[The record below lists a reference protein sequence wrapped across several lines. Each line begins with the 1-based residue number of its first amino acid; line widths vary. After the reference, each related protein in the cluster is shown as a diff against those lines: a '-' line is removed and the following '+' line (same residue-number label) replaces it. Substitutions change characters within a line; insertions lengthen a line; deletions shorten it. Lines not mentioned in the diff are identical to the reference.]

1 MSGCRLTVVERSG
14 SRVVLLNE
22 WAIEIGRD
30 PSCGLVIRSESVA
43 PRHARLLRTDA
54 GYVLEDLGSAA
65 GSFVNGERAAS
76 RALSSGDEIRL
87 ADAVIRYEV
96 PDESSRLVSVV
107 DEHDPTTTFR
117 LDVVGQ
123 EAAARRLF
131 AAGSGSPEDAA
142 REESAARDEVAAQ
155 AKIAALYDFIR
166 ACAVLASEG
175 SLLDAAIASLR
186 KLPRVRRA
194 EIIYHNAASGSLQC
208 VAAAGPAEAV
218 PGGAGPA
225 VAGQAAAHAMP
236 RAVYD
241 RVLLRGEAILSDAG
255 DLVAVPLRRDRT
267 VFGLLAISGDDGSGA
282 LTRDDLEFAVAFA
295 SLLELEIERQ
305 RALLAVVNENR
316 ALRESIGE
324 ERALVGNS
332 REIRALVERVRRA
345 ASSEATVLVL
355 GENGTGKELVARA
368 LHAGSARR
376 DRAFVSVNC
385 AALQEDLLASD
396 LFGHVRGSFTGAV
409 ADRIGKFEL
418 ADGGTLFFDEIA
430 EMPPALQAK
439 LLRALEER
447 EIERVGSGTPRA
459 VDVRVIA
466 ATNRD
471 LAAEVARGSFRED
484 LYYRLNVVEIRVPAL
499 RERLGDVRTLLDH
512 FLDLFAKRSGKPR
525 LRVPAEILG
534 ALEAYRWPGNVREL
548 RNLVERWVAL
558 SPGGVV
564 SVDDVPSAILA
575 ARSDG
580 AGGAGVVKTLEQLER
595 DHIRRVLEGCGGNKT
610 QATRVLGIDRST
622 LYEKIE
628 RYRLESA

>member
-1 MSGCRLTVVERSG
+1 MPGCKLTVLERG
-14 SRVVLLNE
+14 ECRVVFLNE
-22 WAIEIGRD
+22 WAFEIGCD
-30 PSCGLVIRSESVA
+30 PASGLVIRSESVA
-43 PRHARLLRTDA
+43 PRHSRLLRTDA

-65 GSFVNGERAAS
+65 GSFVNGERVTS

-87 ADAVIRYEV
+87 GDAVIRYEV
-96 PDESSRLVSVV
+96 PEDSSRLVSIV
-107 DEHDPTTTFR
+107 DERDPTTTFR
-117 LDVVGQ
+117 LDLVGQ

-131 AAGSGSPEDAA
+131 AEGS
-142 REESAARDEVAAQ
+142 AQ
-155 AKIAALYDFIR
+155 AKVAALYDFIR
-166 ACAVLASEG
+166 ACAVFGSEG

-186 KLPRVRRA
+186 KLPHVRRA

-208 VAAAGPAEAV
+208 MAAAGPA
-218 PGGAGPA
+218 GTGPT
-225 VAGQAAAHAMP
+225 GTHAIP
-236 RAVYD
+236 RAVFD
-241 RVLLRGEAILSDAG
+241 RVLLRGEAILSDVVDARPERRGRATATRESGPREPGAAEAG
-255 DLVAVPLRRDRT
+255 DLIAVPLRRERA
-267 VFGLLAISGDDGSGA
+267 VFGLLAIRGDEGSGA
-282 LTRDDLEFAVAFA
+282 LSRDDLEFAVAIA
-295 SLLELEIERQ
+295 SLLELELERQ
-305 RALLAVVNENR
+305 RGLLLVVNENR
-316 ALRESIGE
+316 VLRESIGE

-332 REIRALVERVRRA
+332 RELRELFERVQRA

-409 ADRIGKFEL
+409 ADRVGKFEL

-430 EMPPALQAK
+430 EIPLALQAK

-459 VDVRVIA
+459 VDVRLIA

-471 LAAEVARGSFRED
+471 LGAEVTRGSFRED
-484 LYYRLNVVEIRVPAL
+484 LYYRLNVVEIHVPAL
-499 RERLGDVRTLLDH
+499 RERLGDVGTLLDH
-512 FLDLFAKRSGKPR
+512 FLDLFSKRSGKPR
-525 LRVPAEILG
+525 LRVPPEILG

-564 SVDDVPSAILA
+564 SVDDLPSAILA

-580 AGGAGVVKTLEQLER
+580 AGAAGVVKTLEQLER

-610 QATRVLGIDRST
+610 QAARILGIDRST

-628 RYRLESA
+628 KYRLENG